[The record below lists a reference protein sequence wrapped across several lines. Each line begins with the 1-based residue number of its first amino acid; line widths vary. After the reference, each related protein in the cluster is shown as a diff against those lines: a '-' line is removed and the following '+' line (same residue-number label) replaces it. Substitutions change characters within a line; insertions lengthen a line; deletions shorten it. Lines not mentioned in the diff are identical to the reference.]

1 MRPGDY
7 DESDA
12 KIALPDKGSRPRTK
26 TRPEHADAEQAMV
39 VSVDRGRWGCVLGGD
54 IDRHVTAM
62 RARELGRTPIVVG
75 DHVDVVGDL
84 SGRPDTL
91 ARIVRRGPRRTV
103 LRRTADDTDPTERV
117 VVANADQLLI
127 VVALAD
133 PPPRTGL
140 VDRTLIAAYTG
151 GLIPIL
157 CLTKTDLAPAAP
169 FAEQYADLDLE
180 VIIAGRDDPLDAVA
194 HLLAGKITV
203 LLGHSGVGKST
214 LVNRLVPEA
223 HRAVGEVTDIGR
235 GRHTSTQSVALPFD
249 HDGWVIDTP
258 GIRSFGL
265 AHIKPDDVVVAFS
278 DLAEAIKDC
287 PRGCGHM
294 GPPADPECA
303 LDTLTGPAARRVA
316 AARRLLAALREG
328 EPSAFG
334 LRPHPL
340 QVGLH
345 VLLPFGQPVGD
356 DPGLLVRHRHDRRRQ
371 PGRSRAHPAPLPDQD
386 AIASRLNLERPRR
399 AGSLRSDNVVHPTA
413 LVLDFDDLAHRR
425 PFPECLMLTAAVK
438 TRADF
443 DGGGAIEPIDAL
455 QFC

>member
-1 MRPGDY
+1 LRPGDY
-7 DESDA
+7 DESDV
-12 KIALPDKGSRPRTK
+12 KIRSGRGSRPRTK
-26 TRPEHADAEQAMV
+26 TRPDHADAKLAMV
-39 VSVDRGRWGCVLGGD
+39 VSVDRGRWGCVLDGD
-54 IDRHVTAM
+54 PDRRVTAM

-75 DHVDVVGDL
+75 DDVDVVGDL
-84 SGRPDTL
+84 SGRADTL

-140 VDRTLIAAYTG
+140 VDRALIAAYAG

-169 FAEQYADLDLE
+169 FAEQFADLDLT
-180 VIIAGRDDPLDAVA
+180 VVTAGRDDPLDAVA
-194 HLLAGKITV
+194 HLLVGNITV

-223 HRAVGEVTDIGR
+223 DRAVGEVTDIGR
-235 GRHTSTQSVALPFD
+235 GRHTSTQSVALPLASGQ
-249 HDGWVIDTP
+249 HTGWVIDTP

-265 AHIKPDDVVVAFS
+265 AHIEPDDVLLAFS

-303 LDTLTGPAARRVA
+303 LDTLSGPAARRVV
-316 AARRLLAALREG
+316 AARRLLAALTE
-328 EPSAFG
+328 
-334 LRPHPL
+334 
-340 QVGLH
+340 V
-345 VLLPFGQPVGD
+345 
-356 DPGLLVRHRHDRRRQ
+356 
-371 PGRSRAHPAPLPDQD
+371 
-386 AIASRLNLERPRR
+386 
-399 AGSLRSDNVVHPTA
+399 
-413 LVLDFDDLAHRR
+413 
-425 PFPECLMLTAAVK
+425 
-438 TRADF
+438 
-443 DGGGAIEPIDAL
+443 
-455 QFC
+455 